1 MENSP
6 TDFVNPNKKPPRKRR
21 SGFFRGL
28 CLHLFA
34 TAQIG
39 QWHFFERFDCR
50 NTKLSQPAKY
60 YCRLNMRQTEEKMKK
75 ITLHSELIYF
85 AAILILSFSSAMQ
98 TAANAG
104 ISMIIAP
111 AYVIS
116 QKLTFLTFGQSEYLV
131 QGIVFIAFCILMK
144 NFKPI
149 YLVSF
154 GTCII
159 YGAALDMWR
168 TIIPAFNPN
177 ITVPGSMPMPVRI
190 AMLCLGMIITAFSV
204 ALFFHTYLYPQ
215 VYDFFVRE
223 ISKRYNKNRTKLKI
237 AFDTGCLV
245 TATVLSL
252 LFFGKLVGV
261 GVGTLVMTLVNG
273 RLIGFFDK
281 QLDKYCI
288 VKPLLPKIEKA
299 FIL

>member
-6 TDFVNPNKKPPRKRR
+6 TDFVNPNKKPPLKRR

-39 QWHFFERFDCR
+39 QWHFFERFACR

-223 ISKRYNKNRTKLKI
+223 ISKRYNKNRTKQI
-237 AFDTGCLV
+237 
-245 TATVLSL
+245 
-252 LFFGKLVGV
+252 
-261 GVGTLVMTLVNG
+261 G
-273 RLIGFFDK
+273 RAH
-281 QLDKYCI
+281 
-288 VKPLLPKIEKA
+288 V
-299 FIL
+299 